1 MSVIRKAAVAGMFY
15 PDDADVLR
23 KDVQGFL
30 ARARILQGAAPK
42 AIIAPHAGYKYS
54 GALAAEAY
62 ARLKPIAARIKRIVL
77 MGPCHRVAVEGLA
90 LSGADYFETPLGQ
103 FEIDKDGEALVA
115 KLEQISTFPP
125 THEAEHSLEVHLPF
139 LQEVLGDFKL
149 VPIVVGA
156 TSPAVVA
163 NALQKLWGGPETLIV
178 ISTDLSHF
186 LDYEGAK
193 QIDARTAAAISLLDP
208 SKIEREGVCGRYP
221 VGGLLHY
228 AKARG
233 MRVETIGLVNS
244 GDTAGTKERVVG
256 YGAWAFYE
264 PRNQTIK
271 TPLKVNLKPSP
282 KPATPEAS
290 PASAFERQTKQLLK
304 EHGPHLLDVADQAIK
319 FALKT
324 SNPIGINL
332 RNEPKALQAPGA
344 SFVTLKTA
352 QHQLRGCIGAPVA
365 HQPLIRDVAQN
376 ANRASFKDPRFKPIT
391 AEEYETLRLSISV
404 LSPQSKMTFKDE
416 ADLLRQLRPG
426 IDDLVIQDGGHR
438 ALFLPSV
445 WEQLPE
451 PHQFL
456 AHLKRKAGMALDH
469 WSDSFLANRFIAEEI
484 HAKS

>member
-1 MSVIRKAAVAGMFY
+1 MSVIREAAVAGMFY

-23 KDVQGFL
+23 NEVQDFL
-30 ARARILQGAAPK
+30 ASAQIPKGAAPK
-42 AIIAPHAGYKYS
+42 AIIAPHAGYRYS
-54 GALAAEAY
+54 GALAAKAY
-62 ARLKPIAARIKRIVL
+62 ARLKPIAEKIKRVIL
-77 MGPCHRVAVEGLA
+77 MGPCHRVAVQGLA
-90 LSGADYFETPLGQ
+90 LSGAAYFETPLGRI
-103 FEIDKDGEALVA
+103 EIDKDAEALVA
-115 KLEQISTFPP
+115 DLEHVSTFPP

-149 VPIVVGA
+149 VPIVVGE
-156 TSPAVVA
+156 TLPAVVA
-163 NALQKLWGGPETLIV
+163 DALQKLWGGPETLIV

-186 LDYEGAK
+186 LDYDDAK
-193 QIDARTAAAISLLDP
+193 QIDARTAAAISSLDP
-208 SKIEREGVCGRYP
+208 SKIEREGACGRFP

-264 PRNQTIK
+264 PKNQTIK
-271 TPLKVNLKPSP
+271 TPLKVSLKPAQ
-282 KPATPEAS
+282 KPAAPQTS
-290 PASAFERQTKQLLK
+290 SATEFEQQTKQLLK
-304 EHGPHLLDVADQAIK
+304 DHGPHLLDVADQAIQ
-319 FALKT
+319 FGLK
-324 SNPIGINL
+324 SGNPIGINL
-332 RNEPKALQAPGA
+332 RNEPETLQAPGA

-352 QHQLRGCIGAPVA
+352 NNQLRGCIGAAVA
-365 HQPLIRDVAQN
+365 HQPLVRDVAQN
-376 ANRASFKDPRFKPIT
+376 AHRASFKDPRFKPVT
-391 AEEYETLRLSISV
+391 SEEYETLRLSISV

-416 ADLLRQLRPG
+416 ADLLSQLRPG
-426 IDDLVIQDGGHR
+426 IDGLVIQDGEHR

-451 PHQFL
+451 PQQFL

-469 WSDSFLANRFIAEEI
+469 WSGNFLANQFIAEEI

>member
-30 ARARILQGAAPK
+30 ANARAPQGAVPK
-42 AIIAPHAGYKYS
+42 AIIAPHAGYRYS

-62 ARLKPIAARIKRIVL
+62 ARLKPASAKIKRVVL
-77 MGPCHRVAVEGLA
+77 MGPCHRVAVQGLA
-90 LSGADYFETPLGQ
+90 LSGADFFETPLGQ
-103 FEIDKDGEALVA
+103 IEIDKDAEALVA
-115 KLEQISTFPP
+115 DLDDVSVFPP

-149 VPIVVGA
+149 VPIVVGEA
-156 TSPAVVA
+156 PPVVVA

-186 LDYEGAK
+186 LDYDGAK
-193 QIDARTAAAISLLDP
+193 QIDARTAAAISSLDP
-208 SKIEREGVCGRYP
+208 SKIERDGACGRFP

-264 PRNQTIK
+264 PTRQNIRTPIK
-271 TPLKVNLKPSP
+271 VSLKPAP
-282 KPATPEAS
+282 KPAAPEAS
-290 PASAFERQTKQLLK
+290 MASDFEQQTKQLLK
-304 EHGPHLLDVADQAIK
+304 EHGPHLLDIADQAIR
-319 FALKT
+319 FGLK
-324 SNPIGINL
+324 SGNPIGIDL
-332 RNEPKALQAPGA
+332 RNEPKDLQAPGA

-352 QHQLRGCIGAPVA
+352 TNQLRGCIGAPVA
-365 HQPLIRDVAQN
+365 HQPLVRDVAQN
-376 ANRASFKDPRFKPIT
+376 AYRASFKDPRFKPVT

-416 ADLLRQLRPG
+416 ADLLSQLRPG
-426 IDDLVIQDGGHR
+426 IDGLVIQDGGHR

-451 PHQFL
+451 PQQFL
-456 AHLKRKAGMALDH
+456 AHLKRKAGMAQDH
-469 WSDSFLANRFIAEEI
+469 WSGNFLASRFIAEEI